1 MALGTKPDRTPVI
14 AFGRSE
20 GADAVCVPVREI
32 QRDADTAILAIVES
46 PLARAIRHGVPLVQQ
61 LSAQDHTEFD
71 RLKKETREEIGAA
84 TTNGADGIVYVID
97 GASPAHTTPMEYGGF
112 FLETDRTLLTEIAD
126 APFNLIYVA
135 SESDPYI
142 DFVSDLPAH
151 GFAWRADVGLAEV
164 RALRSGAIM
173 GEDFVLEHK
182 EAVARP

>member
-84 TTNGADGIVYVID
+84 ITNGADGIVYVID

-112 FLETDRTLLTEIAD
+112 FLET
-126 APFNLIYVA
+126 
-135 SESDPYI
+135 
-142 DFVSDLPAH
+142 
-151 GFAWRADVGLAEV
+151 
-164 RALRSGAIM
+164 
-173 GEDFVLEHK
+173 
-182 EAVARP
+182 